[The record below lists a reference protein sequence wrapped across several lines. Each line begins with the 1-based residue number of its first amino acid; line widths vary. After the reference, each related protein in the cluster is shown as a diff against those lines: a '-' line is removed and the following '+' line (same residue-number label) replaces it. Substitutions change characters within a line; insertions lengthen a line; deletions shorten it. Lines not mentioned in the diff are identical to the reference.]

1 MMVGVTKWP
10 YDQASI
16 DRRQADC
23 DHYGDPSEFC
33 KNEAWF
39 IREMSKQFL
48 DKFEITRNFTFSFMD
63 SYSQTFPGVDDQV
76 QQQHWMEETG
86 KLWTEATGKNETFDF
101 KTIDEVLEENAAC
114 KEEVLRLTDIIDEEI
129 ANLQKDVQHNSD
141 TISAVASTVAINSKH
156 IDDNSEEIALVS
168 TTLTDDINQVSTALT
183 EDIDR
188 VSQHVSEAEA
198 DIEELEIQGKMM
210 TFVKI

>member
-76 QQQHWMEETG
+76 QQEHWIEETA
-86 KLWTEATGKNETFDF
+86 KLWAEATGKNETFDF

-129 ANLQKDVQHNSD
+129 AKLKEDVH
-141 TISAVASTVAINSKH
+141 A
-156 IDDNSEEIALVS
+156 
-168 TTLTDDINQVSTALT
+168 NQVS
-183 EDIDR
+183 IDSNQISIDENK
-188 VSQHVSEAEA
+188 VAI
-198 DIEELEIQGKMM
+198 DELQLEGK
-210 TFVKI
+210 K